1 MVKVNS
7 LLAQRL
13 KMATEKFSKM
23 TGLVE
28 RSSNGNLSSF
38 AGVFRVAPL
47 NEKEKEHLS
56 SLLSEFKND
65 EQEISEDLFQLS
77 ALTAE
82 VKAINNQAVIL
93 HGERIKKAQEILK
106 NYRDGA
112 FSAWLIATYGNRQ
125 TPYNFL
131 QYYEL
136 HNALPDRLHNKLDDM
151 PRQAVYSLASR
162 EGPQQQKE
170 EIISNYAGQ
179 PKQELLKL
187 IRETFPLADNDRRAQ
202 DLGDVAISQLRR
214 VHAQLVS
221 PSFNPSPK
229 QKTQL
234 LQVLK
239 ELKTLIEL
247 NLPERGVK

>member
-23 TGLVE
+23 THLVE
-28 RSSNGNLSSF
+28 KSSNGNLSSF
-38 AGVFRVAPL
+38 SGVFRVSAL
-47 NEKEKEHLS
+47 NEKERETLL
-56 SLLSEFKND
+56 SLLTQYKNE
-65 EQEISEDLFQLS
+65 EQQIQEDLFQLS

-112 FSAWLIATYGNRQ
+112 FSAWLIAAYGNRQ

-131 QYYEL
+131 QYFEL
-136 HNALPDRLHNKLDDM
+136 HTVLPSHLHPKLDEM

-162 EGPQQQKE
+162 EGKQEEKE
-170 EIISNYAGQ
+170 QIVKNYNGE
-179 PKQELLKL
+179 PKLELLKL
-187 IRETFPLADNDRRAQ
+187 IRETFPLADSDRRAQ
-202 DLGDVAISQLRR
+202 DFSELGISQLKRLHSQFISSAFHPN
-214 VHAQLVS
+214 V
-221 PSFNPSPK
+221 K
-229 QKTQL
+229 QKAEL
-234 LQVLK
+234 LQILK
-239 ELKTLIEL
+239 EIKALIE
-247 NLPERGVK
+247 KK

>member
-13 KMATEKFSKM
+13 KMATAKFSKM
-23 TGLVE
+23 TSLVE
-28 RSSNGNLSSF
+28 RSSSGDLSSF
-38 AGVFRVAPL
+38 SGVFRVAPL
-47 NEKEKEHLS
+47 SEKEKETLS
-56 SLLSEFKND
+56 SLLAQYKNE
-65 EQEISEDLFQLS
+65 EQETGEDLFQLLS
-77 ALTAE
+77 LTAE
-82 VKAINNQAVIL
+82 VKAINNQAIIL
-93 HGERIKKAQEILK
+93 HGERIKKAQDILK

-136 HNALPDRLHNKLDDM
+136 HHALPGHLHPKLDQM

-162 EGPQQQKE
+162 EGNPSQKE
-170 EIISNYAGQ
+170 QIIEKYNGE

-187 IRETFPLADNDRRAQ
+187 IRETFPLAESDRRAQ
-202 DLGDVAISQLRR
+202 DLSELAANQLRR
-214 VHAQLVS
+214 LHSQLLS
-221 PSFNPSPK
+221 APFTPSPK

-234 LQVLK
+234 LQILK
-239 ELKTLIEL
+239 ELKAFIEQ
-247 NLPERGVK
+247 K

>member
-1 MVKVNS
+1 MSKMNS
-7 LLAQRL
+7 LLTQRL

-28 RSSNGNLSSF
+28 RSSAGELSSF
-38 AGVFRVAPL
+38 SGIFRVAPL
-47 NEKEKEHLS
+47 TEKEKETLI
-56 SLLSEFKND
+56 SLLTQYKAD
-65 EQEISEDLFQLS
+65 EQEISDDLFQLS

-106 NYRDGA
+106 NYQDGA
-112 FSAWLIATYGNRQ
+112 FSAWLMATYGNRQ

-131 QYYEL
+131 QYFEL
-136 HNALPDRLHNKLDDM
+136 HTSLPTTLHNKLDEM

-162 EGPQQQKE
+162 NGSQEEKE
-170 EIISNYAGQ
+170 RIIDTYSGQ

-187 IRETFPLADNDRRAQ
+187 IRETFPLSEKDRRAQ
-202 DLGDVAISQLRR
+202 DLGEVALSQLGRLR
-214 VHAQLVS
+214 NQLS
-221 PSFNPSPK
+221 TSAFAPSSR

-234 LQVLK
+234 LQLMK
-239 ELKTLIEL
+239 ELRSLIEM
-247 NLPERGVK
+247 K

>member
-1 MVKVNS
+1 MIKVNS

-13 KMATEKFSKM
+13 KMATAKLSKM
-23 TGLVE
+23 TNLVE
-28 RSSNGNLSSF
+28 MSSAGNLSSF
-38 AGVFRVAPL
+38 SGVFRVAPL
-47 NEKEKEHLS
+47 NDKEKETLL
-56 SLLSEFKND
+56 SLLTQYKNE
-65 EQEISEDLFQLS
+65 EQEINEDLFQLS

-82 VKAINNQAVIL
+82 VKAINNQAIIL

-112 FSAWLIATYGNRQ
+112 FSTWLIATYGNRQ

-136 HNALPDRLHNKLDDM
+136 YTALPEKLHPKLDEM

-162 EGPQQQKE
+162 NGAHEQKE
-170 EIISNYAGQ
+170 LIVKNYNGE

-187 IRETFPLADNDRRAQ
+187 IRDTFPLAENDRRAQ
-202 DLGDVAISQLRR
+202 DLADTAFSSLRHIHSQLS
-214 VHAQLVS
+214 AVS
-221 PSFNPSPK
+221 FSPTPK

-234 LQVLK
+234 LQMIK
-239 ELKTLIEL
+239 ELKTLIEQ
-247 NLPERGVK
+247 K

>member
-7 LLAQRL
+7 LLTERL
-13 KMATEKFSKM
+13 KKATEKFSKM

-28 RSSNGNLSSF
+28 RSSSGNLSSF
-38 AGVFRVAPL
+38 SGVFRVTPL
-47 NEKEKEHLS
+47 NDKERQALN
-56 SLLSEFKND
+56 SLLMQYKAEN
-65 EQEISEDLFQLS
+65 QEISEDLFQLS

-106 NYRDGA
+106 NYQDGA

-136 HNALPDRLHNKLDDM
+136 YTALPTQLHAKLDEM

-162 EGPQQQKE
+162 NAPHEKKE
-170 EIISNYAGQ
+170 EIICGYNGQ

-187 IRETFPLADNDRRAQ
+187 IRDTFPLAQNDRRAQ
-202 DLGDVAISQLRR
+202 DVAALTLHSLSRIQSQLT
-214 VHAQLVS
+214 S
-221 PSFNPSPK
+221 PSFTPNPSQKK
-229 QKTQL
+229 QFLQL
-234 LQVLK
+234 LK
-239 ELKTLIEL
+239 ELKILVEQ
-247 NLPERGVK
+247 K

>member
-28 RSSNGNLSSF
+28 RSSAGNLSSF
-38 AGVFRVAPL
+38 SGVFRVAPL
-47 NEKEKEHLS
+47 NEKEKEALV
-56 SLLSEFKND
+56 SLLTQYKSD
-65 EQEISEDLFQLS
+65 EQEIAEDLFQLS
-77 ALTAE
+77 TLTAE

-106 NYRDGA
+106 NYQDGA

-136 HNALPDRLHNKLDDM
+136 YTALPAQLHHKLDEM

-162 EGPQQQKE
+162 NGPQEQKE
-170 EIISNYAGQ
+170 QIVESYSGQ

-187 IRETFPLADNDRRAQ
+187 IRETFPLAENDRRAQ
-202 DLGDVAISQLRR
+202 DMGEVAISQLRR
-214 VHAQLVS
+214 IHSHLVS
-221 PSFNPSPK
+221 SAFTPTAR

-234 LQVLK
+234 LQTLR
-239 ELKTLIEL
+239 ELKALIEQK
-247 NLPERGVK
+247 GS

>member
-1 MVKVNS
+1 MAKVNS
-7 LLAQRL
+7 MLTQRL
-13 KMATEKFSKM
+13 KMATERFSKM

-28 RSSNGNLSSF
+28 RSSSGNLSSF
-38 AGVFRVAPL
+38 SGVFRVAPL
-47 NEKEKEHLS
+47 NEKEKDSLF
-56 SLLSEFKND
+56 SLLSEFKN
-65 EQEISEDLFQLS
+65 EHQEISEDLFQLS

-112 FSAWLIATYGNRQ
+112 FSLWLIATYGNRQ

-131 QYYEL
+131 QYFEL
-136 HNALPDRLHNKLDDM
+136 HSALPEKLHPKLDEM

-162 EGPQQQKE
+162 EGELEQKE
-170 EIISNYAGQ
+170 RIIDRYNGE

-187 IRETFPLADNDRRAQ
+187 IRETFPLGNNDRRAQ
-202 DLGDVAISQLRR
+202 NLGDVALSQLRR
-214 VHAQLVS
+214 IHSQLGS
-221 PSFNPSPK
+221 TTFRPSSL

-234 LQVLK
+234 LQILK
-239 ELKTLIEL
+239 ECKTLIEQ
-247 NLPERGVK
+247 K